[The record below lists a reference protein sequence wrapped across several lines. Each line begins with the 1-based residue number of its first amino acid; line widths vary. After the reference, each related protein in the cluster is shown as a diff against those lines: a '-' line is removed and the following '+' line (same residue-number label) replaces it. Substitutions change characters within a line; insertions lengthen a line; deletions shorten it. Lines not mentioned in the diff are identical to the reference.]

1 MASHSFKETPKKKFG
16 EVRRRKS
23 KKQIIKSITL
33 PELQNNK
40 ERNHENEC
48 QKNDTKF
55 SANSKPPLRKT
66 LSNNVNGIVSDGCN
80 NNRINANGKTKDLKL
95 QDAVIDVGADI
106 FQSEQI
112 EEESFHTAIRPILT
126 LIQFAGLMPVR
137 GIWDP
142 TPKSLHFQHSS
153 IRTALSV
160 LLLLSF
166 AVLEI
171 LAIKYTASV
180 VTSNGSQTL
189 SKVWE
194 ATRGTIIYG
203 NAMLSICI
211 FLRLAS
217 HWKDLMRQWH
227 NTEEKLKQ
235 WPFPRLSKRFIIIT
249 AAIIFP
255 SLITHIL
262 STLVYLRI
270 NFYPEQKYF
279 CTILL
284 RNEPNSSDTFEKY
297 SVLSNFY
304 IFDGIIDYRVWIALP
319 VNILSRFGILI
330 WVVSDIFI
338 ILVSIG
344 LSERFTQFNWRAK
357 DAMSKK
363 MVPADWKSLRNHF
376 NLVTDLVRAVDRE
389 VSGLILLSF
398 VRNLCRICLMF
409 SKIVIQRS
417 VNYATMM
424 TRMLLSS
431 TCEEQRSVVR
441 FLWAKGHNP
450 SEIHRDMCGVYG
462 ENCMDCN
469 ISRWCT
475 FFADDRENLCDSSRS
490 GRPVTAATQHNV
502 TGTEAAIFND
512 RRIQLRTLSQQF
524 NISHDAVYDIVHD
537 TLKFHEVSARWV
549 PKNLTDDH
557 KGQRMMICL
566 DHLRRYAA
574 EGHDFLKGIVT
585 GDEFLE
591 YQYTPETQQPLWS
604 GNMLFPQGTE
614 IKVIRKIFGAK
625 RDEVTG
631 EWRKL
636 HNAELH
642 ALYSSPDI
650 IRNIK
655 SRRLR
660 WAGHVFMGESRNAYR
675 VLVGRPAGK
684 RPLGRPRRRWEDN
697 IKMDLRE
704 VGYDG
709 RDWINLAQDRDR
721 WRAYVVAAMNLRVP

>member
-1 MASHSFKETPKKKFG
+1 MDIFEMASHSFKETPKKKFG

-80 NNRINANGKTKDLKL
+80 NNRINANGKTKDLRL

-106 FQSEQI
+106 FQTEQI

-409 SKIVIQRS
+409 SKIVILCCNAMEKLYYCSTIFLLMVGTFLITKSAARIYEES
-417 VNYATMM
+417 RASLSDFYSCPTENYCREMEQLQTQI
-424 TRMLLSS
+424 S
-431 TCEEQRSVVR
+431 T
-441 FLWAKGHNP
+441 
-450 SEIHRDMCGVYG
+450 
-462 ENCMDCN
+462 
-469 ISRWCT
+469 
-475 FFADDRENLCDSSRS
+475 
-490 GRPVTAATQHNV
+490 
-502 TGTEAAIFND
+502 
-512 RRIQLRTLSQQF
+512 
-524 NISHDAVYDIVHD
+524 
-537 TLKFHEVSARWV
+537 
-549 PKNLTDDH
+549 
-557 KGQRMMICL
+557 
-566 DHLRRYAA
+566 
-574 EGHDFLKGIVT
+574 
-585 GDEFLE
+585 
-591 YQYTPETQQPLWS
+591 
-604 GNMLFPQGTE
+604 
-614 IKVIRKIFGAK
+614 
-625 RDEVTG
+625 DEVALTG
-631 EWRKL
+631 LRIFSVTRSFMLMIAGFVFTCIVILLQFHVSLSINDE
-636 HNAELH
+636 NDCS
-642 ALYSSPDI
+642 AL
-650 IRNIK
+650 
-655 SRRLR
+655 
-660 WAGHVFMGESRNAYR
+660 
-675 VLVGRPAGK
+675 
-684 RPLGRPRRRWEDN
+684 
-697 IKMDLRE
+697 
-704 VGYDG
+704 
-709 RDWINLAQDRDR
+709 
-721 WRAYVVAAMNLRVP
+721 